1 MTDSVYPILPSGENF
16 RLNKVNMVLSQLDDE
31 LKHYEKVRKKY
42 ARVRSLIHG
51 TAVISGGLSAVLT
64 ASGIGTSLT
73 GPGIIVGIPLSAVGG
88 ILGLFSATFGM
99 ATKRL
104 TKKVSKHEKTIQLI
118 KSKHN
123 SIADLI
129 SKALRDNSINEKE
142 FTLIMTELDKY
153 EALKNEIRMTFQK
166 KEEPQVNIEKLR
178 EEIKK
183 ELLQQLSTGVKK
195 N

>member
-1 MTDSVYPILPSGENF
+1 
-16 RLNKVNMVLSQLDDE
+16 MVLSQLGDE

-42 ARVRSLIHG
+42 ARVRSIIQG
-51 TAVISGGLSAVLT
+51 TAVVSGTLSAALT

-73 GPGIIVGIPLSAVGG
+73 GPGILVGVPLSAIRGVF
-88 ILGLFSATFGM
+88 GLLSASCGV

-123 SIADLI
+123 SIVDLI
-129 SKALRDNSINEKE
+129 SKALHNNAIDEKE

-153 EALKNEIRMTFQK
+153 EFLKNEIRKTS
-166 KEEPQVNIEKLR
+166 VGEKNPSVEMCR
-178 EEIKK
+178 
-183 ELLQQLSTGVKK
+183 S
-195 N
+195 